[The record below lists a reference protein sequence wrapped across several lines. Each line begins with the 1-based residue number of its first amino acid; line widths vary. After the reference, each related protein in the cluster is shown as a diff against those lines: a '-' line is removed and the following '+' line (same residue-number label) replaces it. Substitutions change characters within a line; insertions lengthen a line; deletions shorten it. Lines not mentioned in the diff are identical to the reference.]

1 MVKKKSIWF
10 LAIFSI
16 VLILLFVF
24 WGLNSSN
31 WRYFLSLRIPKVT
44 ALVITGVAIAFSTL
58 LFQTLTNNR
67 ILTPSLLGLDSLYM
81 LIQTMVIF
89 ILGSTSLILINN
101 KINFFISVGLMLIF
115 SSLLFKGL
123 FKRDRSNIMF
133 FLLFGLILGTFFQ
146 SLSTFMQMMMDPN
159 EFLHIQDR
167 MFASFNHINT
177 EILIIAFIII
187 LALVLYSIKYFKLWD
202 VLSLGRDHAINL
214 GLDYHKTIR
223 NMVVIVAIL
232 VSVST
237 ALVGPITFLGLLVVN
252 LAREFLNTYEHK
264 YLFIGSS
271 LISIVALLGGQLL
284 IERVFNFSTPISVV
298 INLIGGVYFLYLLLK
313 ENGA

>member
-133 FLLFGLILGTFFQ
+133 F
-146 SLSTFMQMMMDPN
+146 
-159 EFLHIQDR
+159 
-167 MFASFNHINT
+167 
-177 EILIIAFIII
+177 
-187 LALVLYSIKYFKLWD
+187 YC
-202 VLSLGRDHAINL
+202 
-214 GLDYHKTIR
+214 LD
-223 NMVVIVAIL
+223 
-232 VSVST
+232 
-237 ALVGPITFLGLLVVN
+237 
-252 LAREFLNTYEHK
+252 
-264 YLFIGSS
+264 
-271 LISIVALLGGQLL
+271 
-284 IERVFNFSTPISVV
+284 
-298 INLIGGVYFLYLLLK
+298 
-313 ENGA
+313 